1 MVTVGANLTESATP
15 LQTQCAKAAVRLGP
29 VEIAP
34 GVHRI
39 GPSRHG
45 YTKGGYSQAYLFD
58 DGESLTLVDTGW
70 DDDAHVILQYL
81 WSIGRTPNE
90 LTDIAL
96 THAHRSHLG
105 GLATLKRLARDA
117 PVHVHAWEADIVAGG
132 RGAQSVSLTPL
143 RPLRLI
149 PFRIL
154 ALLGIPKHVPCPVD
168 RTFVDD
174 PPEPQMVGPLEVILT
189 PGHTPGSVA
198 FFWRERGVLAV
209 GDAVATW
216 PEEDAGW
223 PGFNLDEARYQ
234 RSLQQLVSLAPEVVC
249 PGHGDPLVENTT
261 RRLEALLK
269 GPYWPAAATA

>member
-1 MVTVGANLTESATP
+1 MVTVGANLTESATT
-15 LQTQCAKAAVRLGP
+15 LQTQCGKAPVRLGP

-105 GLATLKRLARDA
+105 GVAMLRRLSGAS
-117 PVHVHAWEADIVAGG
+117 VHAHAWEADIIEGG
-132 RGAQSVSLTPL
+132 RSAQPVPL
-143 RPLRLI
+143 LPVFPLKL
-149 PFRIL
+149 
-154 ALLGIPKHVPCPVD
+154 
-168 RTFVDD
+168 
-174 PPEPQMVGPLEVILT
+174 
-189 PGHTPGSVA
+189 
-198 FFWRERGVLAV
+198 
-209 GDAVATW
+209 
-216 PEEDAGW
+216 
-223 PGFNLDEARYQ
+223 Y
-234 RSLQQLVSLAPEVVC
+234 
-249 PGHGDPLVENTT
+249 
-261 RRLEALLK
+261 
-269 GPYWPAAATA
+269 